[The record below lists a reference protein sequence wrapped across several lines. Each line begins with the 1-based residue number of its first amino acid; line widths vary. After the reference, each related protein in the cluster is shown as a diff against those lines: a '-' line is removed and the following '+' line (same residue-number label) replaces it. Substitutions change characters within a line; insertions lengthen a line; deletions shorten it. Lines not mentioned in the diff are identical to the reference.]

1 MKAVILLGTLKK
13 NELSN
18 TETLSQ
24 FFSEKLAEQK
34 IDCKIIKLV
43 DYNIYPGTYSNMGE
57 GDEWTYILEYLLDS
71 DIIIFATP
79 IWWSNQSSEIQR
91 VIERLDEI
99 HDEILEGKK
108 SRLEGKTG
116 GIIITGDSDG
126 AQNIIANISN
136 FFNAIGITFPP
147 FATLSVLWEKQKKG
161 STATREELLDKYKN
175 DYSDTA
181 VVMIKQ
187 LVEYRKML
195 KDK

>member
-24 FFSEKLAEQK
+24 FLSEKLAEQK

-187 LVEYRKML
+187 LVEYRKMIN
-195 KDK
+195 DK

>member
-24 FFSEKLAEQK
+24 FLSEKLAEQK